1 MLLKDRLYALK
12 SLKQEENLLV
22 AEVTLNASDPVFE
35 GHFPGNPV
43 TPGVVQLEM
52 IKELLSTHY
61 SREIALKSI
70 SNCKY
75 LAILN
80 PVSHPDITITITI
93 NETDNTLKINAVFT
107 SGDTTFTKISGSYS

>member
-12 SLKQEENLLV
+12 SLKQEENQLV
-22 AEVTLNASDPVFE
+22 AEVTLNAADPVFE

-52 IKELLSTHY
+52 IKELLSVHY
-61 SREIALKSI
+61 NREIALKSI

-80 PVSHPDITITITI
+80 PVAHPDLTITLTIT
-93 NETDNTLKINAVFT
+93 EADNTLKTNAIFI
-107 SGDTTFTKISGSYS
+107 SGHTIFTKISGIYY

>member
-12 SLKQEENLLV
+12 SLKQEENQLI
-22 AEVTLNASDPVFE
+22 AAVTLNAADPVFE

-52 IKELLSTHY
+52 IKELLSIQY
-61 SREIALKSI
+61 DREIALKSI

-80 PVSHPDITITITI
+80 PGSNPDLTITLTI
-93 NETDNTLKINAVFT
+93 SETENILKTNAVFR
-107 SGDTTFTKISGSYS
+107 SGDIIFTKISGIYY